1 MVARQETLSEFDDR
15 SSPPTDRGLAR
26 ALGKASRAWV
36 TLKDKLHDVCAPLQE
51 EWAFAGAKFGWSLR
65 LKRGK
70 RVIVYMTPRAGH
82 FLASFA
88 LGEKAC
94 AAAREKR
101 LPARLLASIAKAPK
115 YAEGRGVRIP
125 IRTEREAASIVKLA
139 EIKLS
144 S

>member
-1 MVARQETLSEFDDR
+1 MALSVFDDPHA
-15 SSPPTDRGLAR
+15 PPRKGSLQE
-26 ALGKASRAWV
+26 ALGKKAGSAWT
-36 TLKDKLHDVCAPLQE
+36 TLKDAVSRECAPVQE

-70 RVIVYMTPRAGH
+70 RVIVYLTPCKGH

-94 AAAREKR
+94 AAASDAG
-101 LPARLLASIAKAPK
+101 LPAPVLALIASAPK

-125 IRTEREAASIVKLA
+125 VRTEQDTTAVRVLVGIKLA
-139 EIKLS
+139 R
-144 S
+144 